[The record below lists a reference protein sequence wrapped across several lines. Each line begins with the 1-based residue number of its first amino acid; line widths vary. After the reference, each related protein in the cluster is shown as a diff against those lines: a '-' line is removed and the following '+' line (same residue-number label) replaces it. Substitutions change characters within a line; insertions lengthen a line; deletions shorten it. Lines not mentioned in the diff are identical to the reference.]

1 MAKTVKTEN
10 FPWSIKGISIEA
22 RKLAKEGAAKEGLT
36 IGHWLKKIIN
46 EDHGE
51 SVISANKSL
60 ENANPEIAATKT
72 LKSDLSQPPP
82 MKTHDETMVLE
93 LIDQIDKLDTSD
105 SLPICHPLENL
116 ASYSKT
122 KPKLESI
129 TNSTHNNYSPDF
141 KDSYFIVPK
150 VVE

>member
-1 MAKTVKTEN
+1 MAKTVNTEN

-36 IGHWLKKIIN
+36 IGQWLKKIIN
-46 EDHGE
+46 EDHDE

-93 LIDQIDKLDTSD
+93 IIDQIEKRYLELTTPIQSILSQL
-105 SLPICHPLENL
+105 SLRMDL
-116 ASYSKT
+116 
-122 KPKLESI
+122 LESKI
-129 TNSTHNNYSPDF
+129 KKNTLTD
-141 KDSYFIVPK
+141 DL
-150 VVE
+150 

>member
-1 MAKTVKTEN
+1 MAKTVNTEN

-36 IGHWLKKIIN
+36 IGQWLKKIIN
-46 EDHGE
+46 EDHDE

-93 LIDQIDKLDTSD
+93 LIDQIEKRYLELTTPIQSILSQLSLRMDLVESKIKKDTLTD
-105 SLPICHPLENL
+105 DL
-116 ASYSKT
+116 
-122 KPKLESI
+122 
-129 TNSTHNNYSPDF
+129 
-141 KDSYFIVPK
+141 
-150 VVE
+150 

>member
-1 MAKTVKTEN
+1 MAKTVNTEN

-36 IGHWLKKIIN
+36 IGQWLKKIIN
-46 EDHGE
+46 EDHDE

-60 ENANPEIAATKT
+60 ENANPEIAVTKT

-93 LIDQIDKLDTSD
+93 IIDQIEKRYLELTTPIQSILSQLSLRMDLVESKIKKDTLTD
-105 SLPICHPLENL
+105 DL
-116 ASYSKT
+116 
-122 KPKLESI
+122 
-129 TNSTHNNYSPDF
+129 
-141 KDSYFIVPK
+141 
-150 VVE
+150 

>member
-1 MAKTVKTEN
+1 MAKTVNTEN

-36 IGHWLKKIIN
+36 IGQWLKKIIN
-46 EDHGE
+46 EDHDE

-82 MKTHDETMVLE
+82 MKTHDEAMVLE
-93 LIDQIDKLDTSD
+93 LIDQIEKRYLELTTPIQSILSQLSLRMDLVESKIKKDTLTD
-105 SLPICHPLENL
+105 DL
-116 ASYSKT
+116 
-122 KPKLESI
+122 
-129 TNSTHNNYSPDF
+129 
-141 KDSYFIVPK
+141 
-150 VVE
+150 

>member
-1 MAKTVKTEN
+1 MAKTVNTDN

-36 IGHWLKKIIN
+36 IGQWLKKIIN
-46 EDHGE
+46 EDHDE

-93 LIDQIDKLDTSD
+93 IIDQIEKRYLELTTPIQSILSQLSLRMDLVESKIKKDTLTD
-105 SLPICHPLENL
+105 DL
-116 ASYSKT
+116 
-122 KPKLESI
+122 
-129 TNSTHNNYSPDF
+129 
-141 KDSYFIVPK
+141 
-150 VVE
+150 